1 MHLHRLFLFLLPAT
15 LACAEDFSAVR
26 EVLKKAVAKHHPE
39 GAVLWIESGERKAV
53 MVEGQRALVPA
64 KESMTEDT
72 IFDAASLTKVV
83 ATLPS
88 VMRLIEQG
96 KVELEAEVRRYVP
109 EMQAGITIRHLLT
122 HTSGLKPGIP
132 KEPPWSGYEAGIR
145 RAVELE
151 PDGVPDRFFRYSD
164 INFILLGEVVRRV
177 SGMALNEFAA
187 KNIFEPLK
195 MDSTR
200 FVPPE
205 DWRPLIAPT
214 ENDENGVMLRGV
226 VHDPTSRKMGG
237 VTGHAGLFTTAGDLA
252 KYARMLLEGGAG
264 VLKPETVKLMTTP
277 QTIATVFE
285 RRGLGWDIDSAY
297 SRPRGKVFPLG
308 SFGHTGFTG
317 TSLWI
322 EPGTKS
328 FLIFMSSRLHP
339 DGRGSVRD
347 LYEEI
352 GTAAAQGM
360 SFVQKGPPWP
370 RDEKEVP
377 TVLNGIDVLVRRK
390 FADLKGLRVGLITN
404 QTGIDAQRRS
414 TIDLLATAPE
424 VKLKKLF
431 SPEHGIRG
439 ELDQEKIGDSK
450 DKKTGLPVLSLYGE
464 RRAPSPEQLADLDA
478 LVFDIQDIGCRFY
491 TYIGTMRLCMEA
503 AAKAKKAFYVLD
515 RVNPL
520 GGLAVEG
527 PAVLDEEKQTATHTV
542 PLRHGMTAGEL
553 AAMLNAERSMNGDL
567 KIIPVEGWKRDMLH
581 DQTGQPWINPSPNM
595 RTLNAALLYPGIG
608 LLEFSLS
615 VGRGT
620 DTPFEVLGAPYAN
633 DLKLSHELNKLG
645 LPGVQFTPVRFTP
658 ATSIFK
664 GEACGGVR
672 IAITHRDA
680 LKPVETGIAIACV
693 LQRLYPKSFAL
704 EKVNTLLNH
713 GTSVKQ
719 IRGETSWK
727 KIIEAWSAE
736 TAAFEARR
744 KGFLR
749 Y

>member
-1 MHLHRLFLFLLPAT
+1 MHLHRLISFLLLAT
-15 LACAEDFSAVR
+15 LACAEDFS
-26 EVLKKAVAKHHPE
+26 EVLEVLRNAVARHNPE
-39 GAVLWIESGERKAV
+39 GAVVWIESGERKTV

-64 KESMTEDT
+64 KEAMTEET

-88 VMRLIEQG
+88 VLLLIEQG
-96 KVELEAEVRRYVP
+96 KIELEAEVRRYVP
-109 EMQAGITIRHLLT
+109 EMCAGITIRHLLT
-122 HTSGLKPGIP
+122 HTSGLRPGIP
-132 KEPPWSGYEAGIR
+132 KEPEWSGYDAGIR
-145 RAVELE
+145 RAIELE
-151 PDGVPDRFFRYSD
+151 PDGPPDRFFRYSD

-187 KNIFEPLK
+187 KNVFAPLK

-205 DWRPLIAPT
+205 DWRPRIAPT
-214 ENDENGVMLRGV
+214 EKDETGVMLRGV

-252 KYARMLLEGGAG
+252 KYARMILDDGAG
-264 VLKPETVKLMTTP
+264 ILKPETVKLMTSP
-277 QTIATVFE
+277 QTVATVFE

-322 EPGTKS
+322 EPGSKS
-328 FLIFMSSRLHP
+328 FVIFMSSRLHP
-339 DGRGSVRD
+339 DGQGSVRD

-352 GTAAAQGM
+352 GSAAAQGM
-360 SFVQKGPPWP
+360 SFAQKGPPWP

-414 TIDLLATAPE
+414 TIDLLAQAPE
-424 VKLKKLF
+424 VRLKKLF

-503 AAKAKKAFYVLD
+503 AAKAKRAFYVLD
-515 RVNPL
+515 RVNPI

-527 PAVLDEEKQTATHTV
+527 SAVLDEEKQTATHAI

-553 AAMLNAERSMNGDL
+553 AAMLNTERSMKCDL
-567 KIIPVEGWKRDMLH
+567 KIIPVEGWKREMLH

-608 LLEFSLS
+608 LLEFSVS

-620 DTPFEVLGAPYAN
+620 NTPFEVLGAPYVN

-645 LPGVQFTPVRFTP
+645 LPGVQFAPVRFTP
-658 ATSIFK
+658 TTSIFK

-672 IAITHRDA
+672 IAITNRET
-680 LKPVETGIAIACV
+680 LKPVETGIAIACT
-693 LQRLYPKSFAL
+693 LQKLHPKSFAL

-713 GTSVKQ
+713 SASVKQ

-727 KIIEAWSAE
+727 KVIEAWSAE
-736 TAAFEARR
+736 TTGFEARR
-744 KGFLR
+744 KAFLK